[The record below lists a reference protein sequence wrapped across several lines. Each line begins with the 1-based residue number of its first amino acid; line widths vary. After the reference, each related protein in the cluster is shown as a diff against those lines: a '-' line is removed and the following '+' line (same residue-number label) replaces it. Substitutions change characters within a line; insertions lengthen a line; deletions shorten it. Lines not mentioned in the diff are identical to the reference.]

1 MVKEKG
7 GYVLIKN
14 VVFDMGGV
22 LIDYNSRK
30 TISTYF
36 PEEYHEVLIKEVFDS
51 ELWHKLDG
59 GLLRHDEAVSIVLPR
74 IPEETRALIKEMLS
88 DFYPYM
94 PPFPEMYDF
103 IKRIKNAGYNV
114 YLLSNATPRFFDNY
128 LNIPALTLMDG
139 FFISC
144 VYKMLKP
151 QKEIYEAFCNKFS
164 LKPEECFFI
173 DDLPQNIEG
182 AKNYGLKGFV
192 FKNLDIK
199 NLEIALNAEGVI
211 F

>member
-1 MVKEKG
+1 M
-7 GYVLIKN
+7 IKN

-22 LIDYNSRK
+22 LIDFNARK
-30 TISTYF
+30 TITTYF
-36 PEEYHEVLIKEVFDS
+36 PREYHDVLMQEVFGS
-51 ELWHKLDG
+51 ELWHKLDSG
-59 GLLRHDEAVSIVLPR
+59 HLRHDEAISIVLPR
-74 IPEETRALIKEMLS
+74 IPEETRPLIKEMLS
-88 DFYPYM
+88 DFYSYM
-94 PPFPEMYDF
+94 PPFPEMYEL
-103 IKRIKNAGYNV
+103 IKRIKEAGYNV

-128 LNIPALTLMDG
+128 LNIPALSLMDG

-164 LKPEECFFI
+164 LNPEECFFI
-173 DDLPQNIEG
+173 DDMPQNIEG
-182 AKNYGLKGFV
+182 AKNYGMKGFV

-199 NLEIALNAEGVI
+199 NLEKALNAEGVI

>member
-1 MVKEKG
+1 MVDCKG
-7 GYVLIKN
+7 GGVLIKN

-22 LIDYNSRK
+22 LIDYNAGR
-30 TISTYF
+30 TISEYF
-36 PEEYHEVLIKEVFDS
+36 PEEYHEILMKEVFGS

-59 GLLRHDEAVSIVLPR
+59 GTLRHDEAVSIVLPK
-74 IPEETRALIKEMLS
+74 IPEETRPLIKKMLS
-88 DFYPYM
+88 DFYEYM

-103 IKRIKNAGYNV
+103 IKRLKNAGYNV

-182 AKNYGLKGFV
+182 AKNYGMKGFV
-192 FKNLDIK
+192 FKAHETE
-199 NLEIALNAEGVI
+199 NLEKVLNAEGVI